1 MKNEFEQFQTVPEL
15 TLEPFKEEEPMIHQE
30 PKAPV
35 LEEDILSEDE
45 GRWMHLPGR
54 SI

>member
-35 LEEDILSEDE
+35 LEEDILSEE
-45 GRWMHLPGR
+45 E
-54 SI
+54 